1 MPAATTEALPKC
13 PQPPQLPCPPGSWP
27 ANFPHKVGHPSL
39 LAQKDYEVGR
49 LGRVL
54 LEKDLSFDIIPAVV
68 L

>member
-1 MPAATTEALPKC
+1 M
-13 PQPPQLPCPPGSWP
+13 
-27 ANFPHKVGHPSL
+27 
-39 LAQKDYEVGR
+39 LAQKDYEVSR

>member
-1 MPAATTEALPKC
+1 M
-13 PQPPQLPCPPGSWP
+13 
-27 ANFPHKVGHPSL
+27 
-39 LAQKDYEVGR
+39 LAQKDYEMGR